1 MSRIEARV
9 VGTCCEPILPHNSI
23 IHLEEKPLERLT
35 NGNLVSIKTITE
47 AGEPVSYLG
56 QLFKNPQGKDI
67 LVCPLNEKAKH
78 GPIHIFPDKILGSF
92 LVYPD

>member
-9 VGTCCEPILPHNSI
+9 VGTCCEPILPHDSTV
-23 IHLEEKPLERLT
+23 HLEATPLEELS
-35 NGNLVSIKTITE
+35 NGNLVSIQTITE
-47 AGEPVSYLG
+47 SGEPVSYLG
-56 QLFKNPQGKDI
+56 QLFKNPKAGDI
-67 LVCPLNEKAKH
+67 LVCPLNEETKH